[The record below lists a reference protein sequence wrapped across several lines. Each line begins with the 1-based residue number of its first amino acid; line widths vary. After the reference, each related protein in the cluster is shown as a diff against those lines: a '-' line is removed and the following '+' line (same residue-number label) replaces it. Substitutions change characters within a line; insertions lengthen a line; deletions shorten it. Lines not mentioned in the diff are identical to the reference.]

1 MDKIKVFST
10 RFVDE
15 YSRERIFYGINF
27 GSKAMPL
34 SNAMPYYQD
43 NISFYLSYFKEHGF
57 NVIRYF
63 LNWEYIEPE
72 PNRYNRA
79 VLEEIGTFLDEC
91 EKNNIYVILDMH
103 QDLFGAFNKR
113 VYSKKDNGMGNGA
126 PRWACITNGVRYK
139 NHRFLWAA
147 GYFNDKAVHNA
158 FDNFWE
164 NTEVYG
170 RGLLD
175 RFCDLWRMLAEKFGN
190 HPSVL
195 GFDILNEPFPGS
207 DGGKVFNQLVKSALT
222 TAVKSKKLNRKEF
235 LKSIADKNP
244 VKSVLDQ
251 FSGEFLNEITQP
263 CGELIKKFDTERYFP
278 FINKVTAAIREE
290 TQNGVIFRENC
301 YYSNIGI
308 PSCAPPIAV
317 NNKREENQAFAPH
330 AYDFMVDSPFYKY
343 ANNSRIEAIFRKR
356 REEQNKLDMPVLVG
370 EWGGGGALDWIDHGE
385 FILNLFDSF
394 KWSSTYWCFDKHL
407 TEFPVMQMLCRPHP
421 VAVCGSI
428 EKYNFDKNNQCFYL
442 SFNQNREFDVPTEIF
457 CHKKP
462 CRIIANGRY
471 ELEQL
476 SAYTYILTLFT
487 EKGSN
492 EITVEF

>member
-1 MDKIKVFST
+1 M
-10 RFVDE
+10 
-15 YSRERIFYGINF
+15 
-27 GSKAMPL
+27 
-34 SNAMPYYQD
+34 
-43 NISFYLSYFKEHGF
+43 
-57 NVIRYF
+57 
-63 LNWEYIEPE
+63 
-72 PNRYNRA
+72 
-79 VLEEIGTFLDEC
+79 
-91 EKNNIYVILDMH
+91 
-103 QDLFGAFNKR
+103 
-113 VYSKKDNGMGNGA
+113 
-126 PRWACITNGVRYK
+126 
-139 NHRFLWAA
+139 
-147 GYFNDKAVHNA
+147 
-158 FDNFWE
+158 
-164 NTEVYG
+164 
-170 RGLLD
+170 
-175 RFCDLWRMLAEKFGN
+175 
-190 HPSVL
+190 
-195 GFDILNEPFPGS
+195 
-207 DGGKVFNQLVKSALT
+207 
-222 TAVKSKKLNRKEF
+222 
-235 LKSIADKNP
+235 
-244 VKSVLDQ
+244 LDQ